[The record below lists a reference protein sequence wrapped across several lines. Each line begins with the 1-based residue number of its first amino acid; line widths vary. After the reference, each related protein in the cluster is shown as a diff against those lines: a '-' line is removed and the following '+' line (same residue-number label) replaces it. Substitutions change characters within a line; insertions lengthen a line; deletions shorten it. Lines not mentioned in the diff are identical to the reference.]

1 MYNSFCE
8 RHDRESATQGD
19 RERDR
24 HTHADVHTRT
34 HTHTRRCA
42 HTHTHPHTHVLRPMI
57 TSKDIV
63 IPSEADSEVLDTA
76 EADGEEEIDPEC
88 LSLLTNDKRLVL
100 LQR

>member
-1 MYNSFCE
+1 MC
-8 RHDRESATQGD
+8 
-19 RERDR
+19 
-24 HTHADVHTRT
+24 THAHTP
-34 HTHTRRCA
+34 A
-42 HTHTHPHTHVLRPMI
+42 HTHVLRPMI

>member
-1 MYNSFCE
+1 
-8 RHDRESATQGD
+8 
-19 RERDR
+19 
-24 HTHADVHTRT
+24 
-34 HTHTRRCA
+34 
-42 HTHTHPHTHVLRPMI
+42 MI